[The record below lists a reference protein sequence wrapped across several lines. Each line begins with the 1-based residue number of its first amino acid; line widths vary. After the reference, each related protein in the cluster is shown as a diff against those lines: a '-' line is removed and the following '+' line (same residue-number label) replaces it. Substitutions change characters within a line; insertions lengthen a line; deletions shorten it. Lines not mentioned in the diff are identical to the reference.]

1 MPALLPLPGKVE
13 EELGSWGQGEGPEA
27 EAQGKVTTATVHL
40 AFLLFFSITSL
51 TFTYF
56 CEQSILLVFF
66 LQTLPF

>member
-40 AFLLFFSITSL
+40 AFLLFFSITS
-51 TFTYF
+51 
-56 CEQSILLVFF
+56 I
-66 LQTLPF
+66 